1 MATKSLLLVL
11 VASALA
17 LSIDARSLGTMVK
30 AVYEQKSH
38 YPPPLPPDFGVLQGS
53 KPIFGVGPGIG
64 ASVEGHSPHGH
75 TSLDGNGDFG
85 NYNIKNANDKDVL
98 IASGQSEVLDDGAL
112 GRDQP

>member
-17 LSIDARSLGTMVK
+17 LSIDARNLRTMVK
-30 AVYEQKSH
+30 AVYEHKSY
-38 YPPPLPPDFGVLQGS
+38 YPPPLPPDFGVFQDS
-53 KPIFGVGPGIG
+53 KATFGVGPGLG
-64 ASVEGHSPHGH
+64 ASIEGHGPHGH
-75 TSLDGNGDFG
+75 GSFDGNEGFGDYD
-85 NYNIKNANDKDVL
+85 NKNANDKDVL